1 MKSKNFDKENVV
13 KSEQQAPKHLPQ
25 TTSHSPLR
33 KWLREPL
40 IHFFVLGLVVF
51 GLHGVL
57 EKKPEA
63 ADDPFLVEVTSAD
76 IEWFRTMW
84 SKRMGR
90 EPTVEELRG
99 TVNQL
104 IGEQILSREAV
115 SIGLDEGDM
124 VVRRRLAQKMDFLFK
139 DLSEITEPSD
149 GELQAYLQE
158 KRSTYEIQA
167 RVTFTHIYFNTDKRG
182 EKGAAEAVR
191 RLVEKLDASKGVP
204 PEVSA
209 QGDQFLLQ
217 SSYSDLALLD
227 IRSEFGTQ
235 FAKAVGEQETQTW
248 QGPVVSGYGLH
259 AVYVHER
266 SDAKLPDFSD
276 VKEKLRADW
285 MAEKAREITRKA
297 YEKLR
302 ERYRVLLEGM
312 PYDLDMSG

>member
-1 MKSKNFDKENVV
+1 MKRKNPHKETEM
-13 KSEQQAPKHLPQ
+13 KHDQQA
-25 TTSHSPLR
+25 TAHSPLR

-63 ADDPFLVEVTSAD
+63 AEDPFLVEVTSAD

-84 SKRMGR
+84 RKRMGR

-104 IGEQILSREAV
+104 IREQILSREAV

-158 KRSTYEIQA
+158 KRSNYEIPA
-167 RVTFTHIYFNTDKRG
+167 LVTFTHVYFNMDKRG
-182 EKGAAEAVR
+182 EERAAEAVR
-191 RLVEKLDASKGVP
+191 RLVKKLAASKGVP

-209 QGDQFLLQ
+209 LGDPFLLP
-217 SSYSDLALLD
+217 SSYSEWALLD

-235 FAKAVGEQETQTW
+235 FAKTVGEQRPRTW

-266 SDAKLPDFSD
+266 TDAKLPNFIDLR
-276 VKEKLRADW
+276 EKLRADW
-285 MAEKAREITRKA
+285 MAERQREIARKA

-302 ERYRVLLEGM
+302 GRYRVLLEGM